1 MQEKVLSSKKNGMAM
16 MILFILLYA
25 AATALAIIGSIFHC
39 IPMAAVGFIW
49 LSLGWIPFLGLKVL
63 KPQEALVLTLFGNY
77 VGTLKDDGFYW
88 VNPFCTAVN
97 PAAKTKLN
105 QSGDV
110 DGGNAAK
117 SVLTLAAAGT
127 SGSSNSSYVSK
138 KISLKIMTLNN
149 NRQKINDCLGNPVE
163 IGIAV
168 IWRVTDTAKAVFNVD
183 NYKEYLSLQCD
194 SALRNIVRI
203 YPYDVAPNVD
213 TTGDGVADEG
223 SLRGSSEIVAG
234 RIRDEIQ
241 QKVAE
246 AGLEIIEARITYLAY
261 APEIA
266 AVMLQRQQASA
277 IIDARKMIVDG
288 AVGMVEMALERLN
301 ENNVVELDEERKA
314 AMVSNLLVVLCGN
327 HDAQPPG
334 QRNRFRSGFLQ
345 SFMIRLPPGRR
356 MISAPSTARSSICL
370 LNASGSVKRTGNMF
384 PTLWM
389 SRRNWILSEFSYLS

>member
-1 MQEKVLSSKKNGMAM
+1 MKEKILTNKKHGMRTLLLCILVEVL
-16 MILFILLYA
+16 
-25 AATALAIIGSIFHC
+25 ATAGIIF
-39 IPMAAVGFIW
+39 AAVLDTATETGTVIW
-49 LSLGWIPFLGLKVL
+49 APIAIVSGIVMCVGWIPLAGLKVL
-63 KPQEALVLTLFGNY
+63 RPQEALVLTLFGNY
-77 VGTLKDDGFYW
+77 IGTIKGEGFYS
-88 VNPFCTAVN
+88 VNPFCVAVN

-110 DGGNAAK
+110 ANKPPVTKTANGQTYETVDK
-117 SVLTLAAAGT
+117 R
-127 SGSSNSSYVSK
+127 
-138 KISLKIMTLNN
+138 ISLKIMTLNN

-168 IWRVTDTAKAVFNVD
+168 MWKIVDTAKAVFKVD

-194 SALRNIVRI
+194 SALRNVVRI
-203 YPYDVAPNVD
+203 YPYDVAPGVD

-223 SLRGSSEIVAG
+223 SLRGSSDVVAS

-241 QKVAE
+241 ARVEE
-246 AGLEIIEARITYLAY
+246 AGIEIIEARITYLAY

-301 ENNVVELDEERKA
+301 QNALVQLDEERKA

-327 HDAQPPG
+327 HDAQPIV
-334 QRNRFRSGFLQ
+334 N
-345 SFMIRLPPGRR
+345 
-356 MISAPSTARSSICL
+356 T
-370 LNASGSVKRTGNMF
+370 GS
-384 PTLWM
+384 L
-389 SRRNWILSEFSYLS
+389 Y

>member
-1 MQEKVLSSKKNGMAM
+1 MEEIILKNKKHGMSVLLITIAVY
-16 MILFILLYA
+16 ILAIAGVIAGAASGYA
-25 AATALAIIGSIFHC
+25 AVTIVSVAALVIFMWV
-39 IPMAAVGFIW
+39 PM
-49 LSLGWIPFLGLKVL
+49 GLKVL
-63 KPQEALVLTLFGNY
+63 KPQEALVLTLFGKY
-77 VGTLKDDGFYW
+77 VGTLKGEGFYF

-110 DGGNAAK
+110 DSHSGP
-117 SVLTLAAAGT
+117 LTLKSAT
-127 SGSSNSSYVSK
+127 GSSETLSN

-168 IWRVTDTAKAVFNVD
+168 MWRVVDTAKAAFNVD

-194 SALRNIVRI
+194 SALRNIVRV

-223 SLRGSSEIVAG
+223 SLRGSSEVVAA

-241 QKVAE
+241 SRVNE
-246 AGLEIIEARITYLAY
+246 AGIEIIEARITYLAY

-277 IIDARKMIVDG
+277 
-288 AVGMVEMALERLN
+288 
-301 ENNVVELDEERKA
+301 
-314 AMVSNLLVVLCGN
+314 S
-327 HDAQPPG
+327 
-334 QRNRFRSGFLQ
+334 
-345 SFMIRLPPGRR
+345 
-356 MISAPSTARSSICL
+356 STR
-370 LNASGSVKRTGNMF
+370 GK
-384 PTLWM
+384 
-389 SRRNWILSEFSYLS
+389 

>member
-1 MQEKVLSSKKNGMAM
+1 MNEKILTNKKHGMLVLLTTILILTASLAGVIFGAYRAETNGNFTV
-16 MILFILLYA
+16 FIISTIVL
-25 AATALAIIGSIFHC
+25 C
-39 IPMAAVGFIW
+39 I
-49 LSLGWIPFLGLKVL
+49 GWIPLCGLRVL
-63 KPQEALVLTLFGNY
+63 KPQEALVLTLFGKY
-77 VGTLKDDGFYW
+77 IGTIKGDGFYA
-88 VNPFCTAVN
+88 VNPFCTSFN

-110 DGGNAAK
+110 K
-117 SVLTLAAAGT
+117 V
-127 SGSSNSSYVSK
+127 SGISALSSATTGADMAIAIESK

-168 IWRVTDTAKAVFNVD
+168 MWRVTDTAKAVFNVD

-194 SALRNIVRI
+194 SALRNVVRI
-203 YPYDVAPNVD
+203 YPYDVAPGID

-223 SLRGSSEIVAG
+223 SLRGSSDVVAS

-241 QKVAE
+241 ARVDE

-301 ENNVVELDEERKA
+301 QNNVVELDEERKA

-327 HDAQPPG
+327 RDAQPVV
-334 QRNRFRSGFLQ
+334 NSGNL
-345 SFMIRLPPGRR
+345 
-356 MISAPSTARSSICL
+356 
-370 LNASGSVKRTGNMF
+370 
-384 PTLWM
+384 
-389 SRRNWILSEFSYLS
+389 Y

>member
-1 MQEKVLSSKKNGMAM
+1 MEEKILKGKKKGMLVL
-16 MILFILLYA
+16 LLSLIIYA
-25 AATALAIIGSIFHC
+25 AAIAGAIKGGMIVDDGGNPVLLIISIIFLC
-39 IPMAAVGFIW
+39 IIW
-49 LSLGWIPFLGLKVL
+49 ILWMGLKVL
-63 KPQEALVLTLFGNY
+63 KPQEALVLTLFGKY
-77 VGTLKDDGFYW
+77 IGTLKEPGFYF
-88 VNPFCTAVN
+88 VNPFCSAVN

-110 DGGNAAK
+110 NNGGRVNNSAEAAE
-117 SVLTLAAAGT
+117 VPA
-127 SGSSNSSYVSK
+127 K

-168 IWRVTDTAKAVFNVD
+168 TWRITDTAKAVFNVD
-183 NYKEYLSLQCD
+183 NYKEFLSLQCD
-194 SALRNIVRI
+194 SALRNIVRL

-213 TTGDGVADEG
+213 TTGDGIADEG
-223 SLRGSSEIVAG
+223 SLRGSSETVAT

-241 QKVAE
+241 ERVNE
-246 AGLEIIEARITYLAY
+246 AGIEVVEARITYLAY

-301 ENNVVELDEERKA
+301 KNQVVTLDEERKA

-327 HDAQPPG
+327 HDAQPVV
-334 QRNRFRSGFLQ
+334 N
-345 SFMIRLPPGRR
+345 
-356 MISAPSTARSSICL
+356 
-370 LNASGSVKRTGNMF
+370 SGS
-384 PTLWM
+384 L
-389 SRRNWILSEFSYLS
+389 Y

>member
-1 MQEKVLSSKKNGMAM
+1 MNEKILNNKKNGMLVLLAVLLGYIIAALGVVGM
-16 MILFILLYA
+16 GFFGRRLGALFVPVMVVLIA
-25 AATALAIIGSIFHC
+25 
-39 IPMAAVGFIW
+39 W
-49 LSLGWIPFLGLKVL
+49 LSLGWILLCGLKVL
-63 KPQEALVLTLFGNY
+63 KPQEALVLTLFGKY
-77 VGTLKDDGFYW
+77 TGTLKGEGFYW

-110 DGGNAAK
+110 DGGHSGK
-117 SVLTLAAAGT
+117 SILLNTGSGAGT
-127 SGSSNSSYVSK
+127 AEMVSK
-138 KISLKIMTLNN
+138 KVSLKIMTLNN
-149 NRQKINDCLGNPVE
+149 ARQKINDCLGNPVE

-168 IWRVTDTAKAVFNVD
+168 MWRVTDTAKAVFNVD

-223 SLRGSSEIVAG
+223 SLRGSSEVVAA

-241 QKVAE
+241 SKVQE

-266 AVMLQRQQASA
+266 AVMLQLQQASA

-301 ENNVVELDEERKA
+301 QGGLVQLDEERKA

-327 HDAQPPG
+327 HDAQPIV
-334 QRNRFRSGFLQ
+334 N
-345 SFMIRLPPGRR
+345 
-356 MISAPSTARSSICL
+356 T
-370 LNASGSVKRTGNMF
+370 GS
-384 PTLWM
+384 L
-389 SRRNWILSEFSYLS
+389 Y